1 MLVAIESAAFI
12 CATRLRRHLCQRRQN
27 SSALGALCHRRGFI
41 LSQSPS
47 RSTLPTPLHSS
58 WCEWVLHPTRAC
70 VCVCVCARV
79 WVSVWVDVVHV
90 ACFLATTCTVTSR
103 TSASPSSSACGIFA
117 RGFVLG
123 FDTRRKLHAG
133 RSGSRNALYIL
144 VIKWHVLSE
153 RNSHTM
159 LGSGVTTPRV
169 AKKTLRDVCWLSRLV
184 TTKI

>member
-1 MLVAIESAAFI
+1 MRYSSAPPSLPASAELERSGCSMSSQGLYLIAVAVSVDSADASALVMVWVSAAPD
-12 CATRLRRHLCQRRQN
+12 TSL
-27 SSALGALCHRRGFI
+27 
-41 LSQSPS
+41 
-47 RSTLPTPLHSS
+47 
-58 WCEWVLHPTRAC
+58 C
-70 VCVCVCARV
+70 VCVCARARV

-153 RNSHTM
+153 RHSHTM